1 VMIANAKIA
10 ELINESEEQ
19 QIFTENKLLEKE
31 MITRSLTD
39 STWISNM
46 VKEVIYLEDST
57 QGLELNLSKIR
68 NNIVVA
74 LSDDI
79 VFTKDLMS
87 QLNKLNLDHEITL
100 FGLPDWNNFRDM
112 ETNQLLNLN
121 LHTFTASLVDYSN
134 PNIINW
140 IKSYRS
146 QYLTEPTTT
155 NYAFDGFDAGWYF
168 LNALYLYGTG
178 FTACIQNFN
187 PGLIQTQLH
196 FESKANNGFQNIYWN
211 MGKYAFIEGDGGF
224 AISYTPW
231 LRNLIPDINLAY
243 LSGYYRVDDQSVVS
257 ASLRYFSLGNIV
269 FTDITGTVTG
279 QYNPNEFAVDAG
291 YSRLLTD
298 NFSMGLAFR
307 FVRSDL
313 TSGQV
318 TSDGQAT
325 NPGISFGADLGLY
338 YENDIDVGGNDAQWA
353 VGAAFTNMGTP
364 VSYTEDSEKTPVP
377 TNMRIGGRFTYY
389 IDDYNSISGHLDVNK
404 LLVPTPPVVEE
415 DTATGELE
423 VIRGK
428 EAPNSVVAGMFQS
441 FYDAPGVLLDDGTY
455 STFREEI
462 NEIAYSLGVEYWY
475 REQFA
480 IRAGYFHEH
489 ATKGNRKYFTVGVG
503 LQLNVFALDF
513 SYLVPTNG
521 QNSPLANTLRFTL
534 GFNL

>member
-1 VMIANAKIA
+1 MTFDPNLVYLKPKTEKMVIGKHSGLKMLISGTLLVVTLNLAGQISSG
-10 ELINESEEQ
+10 EL
-19 QIFTENKLLEKE
+19 
-31 MITRSLTD
+31 
-39 STWISNM
+39 
-46 VKEVIYLEDST
+46 
-57 QGLELNLSKIR
+57 GGGELNTIKTAVSFLTIAPDSR
-68 NNIVVA
+68 AGAMGDVGAATTPDVNSQHWNI
-74 LSDDI
+74 
-79 VFTKDLMS
+79 
-87 QLNKLNLDHEITL
+87 
-100 FGLPDWNNFRDM
+100 
-112 ETNQLLNLN
+112 
-121 LHTFTASLVDYSN
+121 
-134 PNIINW
+134 
-140 IKSYRS
+140 
-146 QYLTEPTTT
+146 
-155 NYAFDGFDAGWYF
+155 
-168 LNALYLYGTG
+168 
-178 FTACIQNFN
+178 
-187 PGLIQTQLH
+187 
-196 FESKANNGFQNIYWN
+196 
-211 MGKYAFIEGDGGF
+211 GKYAFIDGDGGF

-243 LSGYYRVDDQSVVS
+243 LSGYYRVDDQSAVS

-318 TSDGQAT
+318 TSDGQST

-338 YENDIDVGGNDAQWA
+338 YQNDIDVGGNDAQWA

-377 TNMRIGGRFTYY
+377 TNMRIGGRFTYF
-389 IDDYNSISGHLDVNK
+389 IDDYNSISAHVDVNK

-415 DTATGELE
+415 DTATGDLE

-428 EAPNSVVAGMFQS
+428 ETPSSVVAGMLQS
-441 FYDAPGVLLDDGTY
+441 FYDAPGVLRDDGTY

-462 NEIAYSLGVEYWY
+462 HEIAYSLGVEYWY